1 MDMETIARFGP
12 AAIALGTFLEGETTV
27 LLAGA
32 GLALGVFDFWTVV
45 LSALA
50 GSLAGDQFFFWL
62 GRLKGA
68 VWLNGHPRF
77 GAAVGKATRMMVRHR
92 LPLLCA
98 YRFIYGLRGAI
109 PFAFGVSGICW
120 RFFLLANVVT
130 AALWSVLVTMLGMH
144 AGRFLTDA
152 DMLARLP
159 LFGAVAA
166 VAFGLAVVVRRRR
179 KSGGEPT

>member
-32 GLALGVFDFWTVV
+32 GLALGIFDFWTVA
-45 LSALA
+45 LAALA

-68 VWLNGHPRF
+68 GWLNGHPRF
-77 GAAVGKATRMMVRHR
+77 GAAVGKATRLMVRHR

-130 AALWSVLVTMLGMH
+130 ATLWSVLVTVLGMH
-144 AGRFLTDA
+144 AGRFLADP

-159 LFGAVAA
+159 LFGAAAA
-166 VAFGLAVVVRRRR
+166 VAVGLVVVIRRRR
-179 KSGGEPT
+179 KSGVEST

>member
-32 GLALGVFDFWTVV
+32 GLALGVFDFWTVA

-62 GRLKGA
+62 GRMKGA
-68 VWLNGHPRF
+68 AWLNGHPRF
-77 GAAVGKATRMMVRHR
+77 GAAVDKAARMMVRHR

-98 YRFIYGLRGAI
+98 YRFVYGLRGAI

-120 RFFLLANVVT
+120 RFFLLANMVT
-130 AALWSVLVTMLGMH
+130 AALWSFLVTLLGMH
-144 AGRFLTDA
+144 AGRFLTDPA
-152 DMLARLP
+152 MIARLP
-159 LFGAVAA
+159 LLGAAAAVAA
-166 VAFGLAVVVRRRR
+166 GLVFILRRRR
-179 KSGGEPT
+179 KSGGQLT